1 MHGHERV
8 NVRTRSEQQD
18 ESSRLGSDHPG
29 EGMSNEGDD
38 EVTGKRGP
46 NASSV
51 RTKTTILDAALRT
64 LRDEGIA
71 DTSARAIARA
81 GNFNQALIFYH
92 FGSVD
97 DALIAA
103 FEQLLLRQRRTYDAA
118 LAAVHSLDE
127 LRDTLVRLF
136 IEDLEAGVTTTIAQ
150 GFAGATHRPHMGPSL
165 ANAVQGWLEAVELAY
180 VRLGVSDTDA
190 RHHVMTFASIYLGY
204 EVLLRLGPNSPTPD
218 NAFDILEGDIA
229 LFGVASFEREPMPLT
244 VA

>member
-1 MHGHERV
+1 M
-8 NVRTRSEQQD
+8 
-18 ESSRLGSDHPG
+18 
-29 EGMSNEGDD
+29 
-38 EVTGKRGP
+38 TGKRGP

-51 RTKTTILDAALRT
+51 RTRTTILDAALRT

-81 GNFNQALIFYH
+81 GDFNQALIFYH

-118 LAAVHSLDE
+118 LAAVHSLAE
-127 LRDTLVRLF
+127 LRDTLMRLF
-136 IEDLEAGVTTTIAQ
+136 NEDLDAGVTTTIAQ

-165 ANAVQGWLEAVELAY
+165 ANAVQGWLEAIELAY

-190 RHHVMTFASIYLGY
+190 RRHVMTFVSIYLGY
-204 EVLLRLGPNSPTPD
+204 EVLLRLGRNQPMPD
-218 NAFDILEGDIA
+218 GVFAMPDGDISLSA
-229 LFGVASFEREPMPLT
+229 MASFEREQMPLT